1 MAMSIRLN
9 YDCIGGMGELDFATQ
24 PVFSDMQKVVLL
36 KLEALES
43 RDRAIHLR
51 EDSTTGL
58 AGVGELFTMPK
69 VFHKKAHTA
78 VSFDRAASA
87 AQKAMVRR
95 KLTSAADFA
104 RASIRA
110 AKLALSPVAEKI
122 AETKCA
128 ATRCILE
135 ISFENS
141 LTLLLQRLLKS
152 LVRIF

>member
-69 VFHKKAHTA
+69 VFHKKGAH
-78 VSFDRAASA
+78 SR
-87 AQKAMVRR
+87 
-95 KLTSAADFA
+95 
-104 RASIRA
+104 
-110 AKLALSPVAEKI
+110 
-122 AETKCA
+122 
-128 ATRCILE
+128 
-135 ISFENS
+135 
-141 LTLLLQRLLKS
+141 
-152 LVRIF
+152 